1 MAARLIVTGD
11 DFGASAGVNAAI
23 VRAHR
28 EGILTSTSLMVTGD
42 AADEAVTL
50 ARELPALST
59 GLHLVLCD
67 GRAASPPGTVPDLAD
82 ADGRL
87 PATPLRAGLDDWLRR
102 RRLRAQLER
111 EIRAQLERYLAS
123 GLPLDH
129 LDGHHHLHMHPVVF
143 EILLRCLPEYRV
155 PWLRLMDEDAVA
167 REPGAPARAELVPA
181 IFSWLARGHRRA
193 LARAGVGCADH
204 VYGLRATGQMDAARL
219 AWLLP
224 RLRGD
229 RVELF
234 AHPGRDTE
242 QGRREEEALCAP
254 AVRAAL
260 ETAGHR
266 LAGTREI
273 GHAHRGVA
281 A

>member
-11 DFGASAGVNAAI
+11 DFGASPDVNAA
-23 VRAHR
+23 VVHAHR

-42 AADEAVTL
+42 AADEAVAL
-50 ARELPALST
+50 ARELPSLST

-67 GRAASPPGTVPDLAD
+67 GRAACRPESIPDLVD
-82 ADGRL
+82 AEGRL
-87 PATPLRAGLDDWLRR
+87 PATPLRAGLQDWFRR

-155 PWLRLMDEDAVA
+155 AWLRLMDEDAGA

-193 LARAGVGCADH
+193 LARAGMGCADH
-204 VYGLRATGQMDAARL
+204 VYGLRATGRMDAARL

-224 RLRGD
+224 RVRGD
-229 RVELF
+229 CVELF
-234 AHPGRDTE
+234 AHPRRDTA

-254 AVRAAL
+254 AVHAAL
-260 ETAGHR
+260 AAVGYH
-266 LAGTREI
+266 LAGTREL
-273 GHAHRGVA
+273 ARARRGVA

>member
-1 MAARLIVTGD
+1 MAPRLIVTGD
-11 DFGASAGVNAAI
+11 DFGASPGVNAAI

-42 AADEAVTL
+42 AVDEAVAL
-50 ARELPALST
+50 ARELPGLST

-67 GRAASPPGTVPDLAD
+67 GRAASRPESIPDLAD

-87 PATPLRAGLDDWLRR
+87 PATPLRAGLDDWFRR

-111 EIRAQLERYLAS
+111 EIRAQLERYLAT

-129 LDGHHHLHMHPVVF
+129 LDGHHHLHMHPVLF

-167 REPGAPARAELVPA
+167 REPGAPVRAELVPT
-181 IFSWLARGHRRA
+181 IFSWLARGHRVA
-193 LARAGVGCADH
+193 LTRAGVGCADH

-229 RVELF
+229 CVELF
-234 AHPGRDTE
+234 AHPRRDTE
-242 QGRREEEALCAP
+242 QGRREEDALCAP

-260 ETAGHR
+260 EAAGRR
-266 LAGTREI
+266 LAGTRET
-273 GHAHRGVA
+273 GQTCRGVA